1 VKPIPDPQAL
11 PPTFPVQTA
20 SRILGIG
27 RNRTYDLIKSGDYPV
42 RVIESGGRYRVSR
55 WDLLRYLGAIPD
67 DTGGSSEV
75 AAPTRRCGLAAGEQR
90 QTAHGGLR

>member
-1 VKPIPDPQAL
+1 MKPVPDPQEL

-27 RNRTYDLIKSGDYPV
+27 RNRTYELIKSGDYPI

-55 WDLLRYLGAIPD
+55 WDLLKYLGAIPD
-67 DTGGSSEV
+67 DTRAWSSTLG
-75 AAPTRRCGLAAGEQR
+75 ADSP
-90 QTAHGGLR
+90 QTSRKRDRTGRTG